1 MISTLIILNSLFEVY
16 AAYLKGKV
24 THIHPVELSEPIGI
38 IQKGQ
43 SVQRKMKTAVPDISE
58 GNYQF
63 GITLQTDLGPT
74 LNCPFVKVKS
84 VIMIDKILL
93 LKFIKF
99 CAVGFSGMVIDFG
112 TTWLLKEKAGVNKY
126 IANSAGFILAA
137 TSNYIW
143 NRLWTFQSENNQI
156 AFEYLSFIIIS
167 VIGLGINNLV
177 VFIFSDKLK
186 FNFYF
191 SKLIAIGVV
200 TIWNFIMNYLITFR

>member
-1 MISTLIILNSLFEVY
+1 
-16 AAYLKGKV
+16 
-24 THIHPVELSEPIGI
+24 
-38 IQKGQ
+38 
-43 SVQRKMKTAVPDISE
+43 
-58 GNYQF
+58 
-63 GITLQTDLGPT
+63 
-74 LNCPFVKVKS
+74 
-84 VIMIDKILL
+84 MIDKIFL

-112 TTWLLKEKAGVNKY
+112 TTWLLKERARVNKY
-126 IANSAGFILAA
+126 IANSAGFVLAA

-177 VFIFSDKLK
+177 IFIFSDKLK

>member
-1 MISTLIILNSLFEVY
+1 
-16 AAYLKGKV
+16 
-24 THIHPVELSEPIGI
+24 
-38 IQKGQ
+38 
-43 SVQRKMKTAVPDISE
+43 
-58 GNYQF
+58 
-63 GITLQTDLGPT
+63 
-74 LNCPFVKVKS
+74 
-84 VIMIDKILL
+84 MIDKIFL

-112 TTWLLKEKAGVNKY
+112 TTWLLKERARVNKY
-126 IANSAGFILAA
+126 IANSAGFVLAA

-167 VIGLGINNLV
+167 VIGLGINNMV
-177 VFIFSDKLK
+177 IFIFSDKLK